1 MENLGKKEFD
11 NYLREIS
18 FILIFS
24 FLYAK
29 IALLFFQLISVLLLI
44 IIYSIINKYCN
55 KLMLN

>member
-29 IALLFFQLISVLLLI
+29 IALLFFSINKC
-44 IIYSIINKYCN
+44 SIINYYIFYY
-55 KLMLN
+55 